1 MRSEIADAAS
11 RGGPA
16 GAVIVVRAIVARIA
30 ARVREERTRQR
41 LSVDDLALTARVSRS
56 SLIRFEMG
64 KSGIQLETL
73 TRLVV
78 LGLELEWDAFMAT
91 TGVSREAHRRRRRT
105 GAVTLNEQEVAQI
118 RRRVRSIL
126 KILREAEGPQE
137 TPASVS

>member
-1 MRSEIADAAS
+1 VRSETADAACYGTPT
-11 RGGPA
+11 R
-16 GAVIVVRAIVARIA
+16 AVIIMRAIVARIA

-41 LSVDDLALTARVSRS
+41 QSLDDLALTARVSRS

-78 LGLELEWDAFMAT
+78 LGLDLKWDAFMAT
-91 TGVSREAHRRRRRT
+91 TGVPREARHRRPT
-105 GAVTLNEQEVAQI
+105 AAGVTLNEQEVARI

-137 TPASVS
+137 TPESVS

>member
-1 MRSEIADAAS
+1 MRRETVTAWCGTPTRTVS
-11 RGGPA
+11 
-16 GAVIVVRAIVARIA
+16 AVRTIVARIA

-41 LSVDDLALTARVSRS
+41 LSLDDLALTARVSRS

-78 LGLELEWDAFMAT
+78 LGLDLEWDVFMAT
-91 TGVSREAHRRRRRT
+91 TGVPRQARSRRRPT
-105 GAVTLNEQEVAQI
+105 ADVTLDAREVARI
-118 RRRVRSIL
+118 RHRVRSIL

-137 TPASVS
+137 TPRSVS

>member
-1 MRSEIADAAS
+1 MIA
-11 RGGPA
+11 
-16 GAVIVVRAIVARIA
+16 VRAIVARIA

-41 LSVDDLALTARVSRS
+41 LSLDDLALTARVSRS

-78 LGLELEWDAFMAT
+78 LGLDLEWSVFMAT
-91 TGVSREAHRRRRRT
+91 TGVPRKATARARRPPT
-105 GAVTLNEQEVAQI
+105 AGVTLDQREVARI

-137 TPASVS
+137 TPTSVS

>member
-1 MRSEIADAAS
+1 VGSEAANTTS
-11 RGGPA
+11 LGERGR
-16 GAVIVVRAIVARIA
+16 AVSVVRAIVARIA

-64 KSGIQLETL
+64 RSGIQLETL

-78 LGLELEWDAFMAT
+78 LGLDLEWDAFMAT
-91 TGVSREAHRRRRRT
+91 TGVPRGARRRRH
-105 GAVTLNEQEVAQI
+105 GAVTLDEQEVARI

-126 KILREAEGPQE
+126 KILRDAEGPQE

>member
-1 MRSEIADAAS
+1 MRSETADAAS
-11 RGGPA
+11 FGGPA
-16 GAVIVVRAIVARIA
+16 RTVIVVRAIVARIA

-78 LGLELEWDAFMAT
+78 LGLDLEWDAFMAT
-91 TGVSREAHRRRRRT
+91 TGVPREARRRRT
-105 GAVTLNEQEVAQI
+105 GAVTLNEQEVARI

>member
-1 MRSEIADAAS
+1 M
-11 RGGPA
+11 
-16 GAVIVVRAIVARIA
+16 RAIVARIA
-30 ARVREERTRQR
+30 ARLREERTRQR
-41 LSVDDLALTARVSRS
+41 LSLDDLALTARVSRS

-78 LGLELEWDAFMAT
+78 LGLDLKWDAFMAT
-91 TGVSREAHRRRRRT
+91 TGVPREAHSHRRRP
-105 GAVTLNEQEVAQI
+105 AASVTLNEQEVARI